1 MSKSF
6 RLLLVLARSLLVML
20 YSVTAATAIRGQTM
34 PTSPSPLISV
44 LPATAANLPQL
55 DNAVVAK
62 FHPNA
67 FVISNN
73 ASRDVVGLVVIWT
86 YTDVTTGKAAIHYMN
101 SDSFMQPTPR
111 NVITAGT
118 RLLVAPGV
126 FLPEAMVSTAHLGP
140 TVGNMDGSLVREM
153 QGATNMAVKIDALIF
168 SDGEVTGPNESRY
181 DSQIE
186 NRKMA
191 AVAIAKQ
198 VRNAMA
204 KGQDPKTVLVDVLAS
219 QPAREDSLG
228 RWRVNYAQMLARAR
242 NLDKTLDG
250 METLP
255 DPPKFFHK

>member
-1 MSKSF
+1 M
-6 RLLLVLARSLLVML
+6 LSLRN
-20 YSVTAATAIRGQTM
+20 S
-34 PTSPSPLISV
+34 
-44 LPATAANLPQL
+44 
-55 DNAVVAK
+55 
-62 FHPNA
+62 PNA

-101 SDSFMQPTPR
+101 SDSFMQPTP

-186 NRKMA
+186 NRNMA

-228 RWRVNYAQMLARAR
+228 RWRVNYAQMLPAGAR

-250 METLP
+250 MGNASRPTQV
-255 DPPKFFHK
+255 F

>member
-1 MSKSF
+1 MKT
-6 RLLLVLARSLLVML
+6 RVGLLILLLGFSASI
-20 YSVTAATAIRGQTM
+20 AAYTIRGQTM
-34 PTSPSPLISV
+34 PISPTPLVSV
-44 LPATAANLPQL
+44 SPATAANLPKL
-55 DNAVVAK
+55 DPGVVAQ

-73 ASRDVVGLVVIWT
+73 DSRHVVGLVVIWT
-86 YTDVTTGKAAIHYMN
+86 YTDATTGKTTTHYMN

-126 FLPEAMVSTAHLGP
+126 FLPEAMVSAPHLGP

-153 QGATNMAVKIDALIF
+153 QGATNMTVKIDALIF

-204 KGQDPKTVLVDVLAS
+204 KGQDPKTVLLDVLAS

>member
-1 MSKSF
+1 MSR
-6 RLLLVLARSLLVML
+6 RLLCLVLALWFSTSLVYAQQMPVSPTPLV
-20 YSVTAATAIRGQTM
+20 SV
-34 PTSPSPLISV
+34 S
-44 LPATAANLPQL
+44 PATAANLPKL
-55 DNAVVAK
+55 DPGVVAQ
-62 FHPNA
+62 FHPQA

-73 ASRDVVGLVVIWT
+73 DSRDVVGLVVVWT
-86 YTDVTTGKAAIHYMN
+86 YTEAQNPTGKTTTTYMN
-101 SDSFMQPTPR
+101 SDSFKQPPPNR
-111 NVITAGT
+111 NIIDAGT

-126 FLPEAMVSTAHLGP
+126 FLPEAMVSTPHLGP
-140 TVGNMDGSLVREM
+140 TVGNMDGSLMRDM

-204 KGQDPKTVLVDVLAS
+204 KGQDPKTVLLDVLAS

-228 RWRVNYAQMLARAR
+228 RWRVNYAQMLARAP

>member
-1 MSKSF
+1 MKTRF
-6 RLLLVLARSLLVML
+6 GLLILLILLLGFSASIVAG
-20 YSVTAATAIRGQTM
+20 GQTM
-34 PTSPSPLISV
+34 PISPTPLVSV
-44 LPATAANLPQL
+44 SPATAANLPKL
-55 DNAVVAK
+55 DPGVVAQ

-73 ASRDVVGLVVIWT
+73 DSRDVVGLVVIWT
-86 YTDVTTGKAAIHYMN
+86 YTEATTIDKPTTHYMN

-111 NVITAGT
+111 NIISAGT

-126 FLPEAMVSTAHLGP
+126 FLPEAMVSAPHLGP

-153 QGATNMAVKIDALIF
+153 QGATNMTVKIDALIF

-191 AVAIAKQ
+191 AVAIVKQ

-204 KGQDPKTVLVDVLAS
+204 KGQDPKTVLLDVLAS

-228 RWRVNYAQMLARAR
+228 RWRVKYARMLARAR
-242 NLDKTLDG
+242 NLDKTLDD